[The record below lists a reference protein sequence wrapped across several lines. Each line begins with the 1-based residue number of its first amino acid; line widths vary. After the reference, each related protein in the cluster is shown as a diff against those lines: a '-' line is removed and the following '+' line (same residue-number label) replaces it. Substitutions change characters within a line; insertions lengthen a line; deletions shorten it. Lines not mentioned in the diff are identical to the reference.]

1 MKKLD
6 VMERTERIRKSGII
20 KSAYD
25 LKVKDIMRIR
35 ECSED
40 DYEKL
45 TNSFAYGYAQGYK
58 AAMAE
63 MKKKAKEV
71 KAV

>member
-1 MKKLD
+1 MKRLD

-25 LKVKDIMRIR
+25 LKIKDVMRIH
-35 ECSED
+35 ECSD
-40 DYEKL
+40 NDYYKI
-45 TNSFAYGYAQGYK
+45 TNSFVYGYSQGYK

-63 MKKKAKEV
+63 MKKKAKEE